1 MQIEQILQDAIIAA
15 INELYATTVNASQI
29 TLQKT
34 KKEFKGH
41 YTLVTFPLLK
51 ISRKNPEQTAEEIG
65 VKLTES
71 SPFVSEYNVIK
82 GFLNLTIAPNVW
94 VELLQT
100 IDDTPNYGFTPIAE
114 DAPLYMVEYSSP
126 NTNKPLH
133 LGHVRNNLLGHALS
147 EVLKANGKRV
157 VKTNI
162 VNDRGIHI
170 CKSMLAWQKWG
181 NGDTPL
187 STGKKGDHLI
197 GDYYVLFDKKYK
209 EELAAL
215 LEKGLSK
222 EEAEAQSQL
231 MAEAREMLRKWEAQ
245 DEATVN
251 LWKMMNEWVYAGFDE
266 TYQQMGVSFDK
277 IYYESQTYL
286 AGKEEVVRGLNAGL
300 FFQKEDGSVWA
311 DLTPYGLDQKLLL
324 RADGTS
330 VYMTQDIGTAKL
342 RFDDY
347 PIDTMIYVVGNE
359 QNYHF
364 QVLSILLDM
373 LGFEFG
379 KGLVHF
385 SYGMVELP
393 EGKMKSREGT
403 VVDADD
409 LMAEM
414 INTAHETSQELGKL
428 DGVTEEEAA
437 AISRMVGLGALKY
450 FILKVDPKKNM
461 TFNPKESIDF
471 NGNTGP
477 FIQYTHA
484 RIQSILRKAADQ
496 GITTPEKLEKA
507 LTLSEK
513 EEGLVQLL
521 AEFASVVKQAGT
533 EYNVSLIAN
542 YVYDLAK
549 EYNQF
554 YHDFPMLRE
563 EKSELRNFRLL
574 LSKNVALTIKKGMSL
589 FGIDVPERM

>member
-1 MQIEQILQDAIIAA
+1 
-15 INELYATTVNASQI
+15 
-29 TLQKT
+29 
-34 KKEFKGH
+34 
-41 YTLVTFPLLK
+41 
-51 ISRKNPEQTAEEIG
+51 
-65 VKLTES
+65 
-71 SPFVSEYNVIK
+71 
-82 GFLNLTIAPNVW
+82 
-94 VELLQT
+94 
-100 IDDTPNYGFTPIAE
+100 
-114 DAPLYMVEYSSP
+114 
-126 NTNKPLH
+126 
-133 LGHVRNNLLGHALS
+133 
-147 EVLKANGKRV
+147 
-157 VKTNI
+157 
-162 VNDRGIHI
+162 
-170 CKSMLAWQKWG
+170 
-181 NGDTPL
+181 
-187 STGKKGDHLI
+187 
-197 GDYYVLFDKKYK
+197 
-209 EELAAL
+209 
-215 LEKGLSK
+215 
-222 EEAEAQSQL
+222 
-231 MAEAREMLRKWEAQ
+231 
-245 DEATVN
+245 
-251 LWKMMNEWVYAGFDE
+251 
-266 TYQQMGVSFDK
+266 
-277 IYYESQTYL
+277 
-286 AGKEEVVRGLNAGL
+286 
-300 FFQKEDGSVWA
+300 
-311 DLTPYGLDQKLLL
+311 
-324 RADGTS
+324 
-330 VYMTQDIGTAKL
+330 
-342 RFDDY
+342 
-347 PIDTMIYVVGNE
+347 
-359 QNYHF
+359 
-364 QVLSILLDM
+364 
-373 LGFEFG
+373 
-379 KGLVHF
+379 
-385 SYGMVELP
+385 MVELP